1 MGWEAIIYIA
11 ALAGISPEL
20 YEAASIDGAGKFK
33 KILHIDI
40 PGILPTIIVLLILN
54 TGKIMN
60 IGFEK
65 AYLMQNPV
73 NLEASEIIATYVYK
87 VGLLNF
93 QFSFSTAVDL
103 FNTVINF
110 ILLFAVN
117 IVSKRTT
124 DIYLW

>member
-1 MGWEAIIYIA
+1 
-11 ALAGISPEL
+11 
-20 YEAASIDGAGKFK
+20 
-33 KILHIDI
+33 
-40 PGILPTIIVLLILN
+40 
-54 TGKIMN
+54 MN